1 MRERIDRIKNAAEGH
16 WPEIFASVG
25 MDAALFQRQ
34 NRPCP
39 LCGGR
44 DRFSFFAKE
53 VGGRWYCRG
62 CGMGDGIKLVQQFTK
77 KEFVQTLVHLET
89 LLGLPVPKGKQGRY
103 ERSAVARHKL
113 WAEKQRAEQ
122 SALWEKAFPLGE
134 IDRQTP
140 VWRYLCARGLVD
152 LVPSRELRFVKKL
165 ACWEVPDGQNIDGA
179 AKARLVGEFP
189 AMLARLTNAEGKF
202 ITLHRTYLTA
212 DGSKAPVHSA
222 KKLAAGA
229 VENGVI
235 RLYPAGGVV
244 CLAEGIETAL
254 SVHALTGLPA
264 WSVVSLPGMKRF
276 GPETIPDGVRTIR
289 ICGDNDRSYAGA
301 AGAYE
306 LASRLRRS
314 RPELEVS
321 VHIPQA
327 AGTDWND
334 VLLAH
339 GMLKL

>member
-77 KEFVQTLVHLET
+77 KEFVQTLDHLET

-140 VWRYLCARGLVD
+140 VWRYLCARGLGD
-152 LVPSRELRFVKKL
+152 LVPSRELRFVKRL

-229 VENGVI
+229 VEM
-235 RLYPAGGVV
+235 
-244 CLAEGIETAL
+244 E
-254 SVHALTGLPA
+254 
-264 WSVVSLPGMKRF
+264 
-276 GPETIPDGVRTIR
+276 
-289 ICGDNDRSYAGA
+289 
-301 AGAYE
+301 
-306 LASRLRRS
+306 
-314 RPELEVS
+314 
-321 VHIPQA
+321 
-327 AGTDWND
+327 
-334 VLLAH
+334 
-339 GMLKL
+339 

>member
-16 WPEIFASVG
+16 WPEIFASV
-25 MDAALFQRQ
+25 
-34 NRPCP
+34 
-39 LCGGR
+39 
-44 DRFSFFAKE
+44 
-53 VGGRWYCRG
+53 
-62 CGMGDGIKLVQQFTK
+62 GMGDGIKLVQQFTK

-140 VWRYLCARGLVD
+140 VWRYLCARGLGD

>member
-140 VWRYLCARGLVD
+140 VWRYLCARGLGD

-189 AMLARLTNAEGKF
+189 AMLVRLTNAEGKF

-301 AGAYE
+301 AG
-306 LASRLRRS
+306 
-314 RPELEVS
+314 
-321 VHIPQA
+321 
-327 AGTDWND
+327 TDWND

>member
-140 VWRYLCARGLVD
+140 VWRYLCARGLGD

-235 RLYPAGGVV
+235 RLYPAGGHQRRPYSK
-244 CLAEGIETAL
+244 AAQQ
-254 SVHALTGLPA
+254 SPR
-264 WSVVSLPGMKRF
+264 KRLY
-276 GPETIPDGVRTIR
+276 V
-289 ICGDNDRSYAGA
+289 
-301 AGAYE
+301 
-306 LASRLRRS
+306 
-314 RPELEVS
+314 
-321 VHIPQA
+321 
-327 AGTDWND
+327 
-334 VLLAH
+334 
-339 GMLKL
+339 

>member
-140 VWRYLCARGLVD
+140 VWRYLCARGLGD

-189 AMLARLTNAEGKF
+189 AMLARLTNLK
-202 ITLHRTYLTA
+202 
-212 DGSKAPVHSA
+212 
-222 KKLAAGA
+222 
-229 VENGVI
+229 
-235 RLYPAGGVV
+235 VV
-244 CLAEGIETAL
+244 
-254 SVHALTGLPA
+254 
-264 WSVVSLPGMKRF
+264 
-276 GPETIPDGVRTIR
+276 
-289 ICGDNDRSYAGA
+289 
-301 AGAYE
+301 
-306 LASRLRRS
+306 
-314 RPELEVS
+314 
-321 VHIPQA
+321 
-327 AGTDWND
+327 
-334 VLLAH
+334 
-339 GMLKL
+339 

>member
-140 VWRYLCARGLVD
+140 VWRYLCARGLGD

-301 AGAYE
+301 AG
-306 LASRLRRS
+306 
-314 RPELEVS
+314 
-321 VHIPQA
+321 
-327 AGTDWND
+327 TDWND

>member
-1 MRERIDRIKNAAEGH
+1 MKFG
-16 WPEIFASVG
+16 ASVPASRADEFLTRLNAHFIRSL
-25 MDAALFQRQ
+25 DAVDREYGAHHSNVVRAL
-34 NRPCP
+34 
-39 LCGGR
+39 G
-44 DRFSFFAKE
+44 
-53 VGGRWYCRG
+53 
-62 CGMGDGIKLVQQFTK
+62 
-77 KEFVQTLVHLET
+77 
-89 LLGLPVPKGKQGRY
+89 
-103 ERSAVARHKL
+103 
-113 WAEKQRAEQ
+113 
-122 SALWEKAFPLGE
+122 
-134 IDRQTP
+134 RQTTQLRP
-140 VWRYLCARGLVD
+140 EERPEPFAR
-152 LVPSRELRFVKKL
+152 
-165 ACWEVPDGQNIDGA
+165 I
-179 AKARLVGEFP
+179 KARLVGEFP

-264 WSVVSLPGMKRF
+264 WSVVSLSGMKRF

>member
-77 KEFVQTLVHLET
+77 KEFVQTLAHLET
-89 LLGLPVPKGKQGRY
+89 LLGLPVPTVKKGRY

-140 VWRYLCARGLVD
+140 VWRYLCARGLGD
-152 LVPSRELRFVKKL
+152 LVPSRELRFVERL
-165 ACWEVPDGQNIDGA
+165 ACWEVPDEQNIDGA

-264 WSVVSLPGMKRF
+264 WSVVSLSGMKRF

-334 VLLAH
+334 VLLAQ

>member
-1 MRERIDRIKNAAEGH
+1 MKGHCEMRKILKSPGKYVQGA
-16 WPEIFASVG
+16 
-25 MDAALFQRQ
+25 
-34 NRPCP
+34 
-39 LCGGR
+39 
-44 DRFSFFAKE
+44 
-53 VGGRWYCRG
+53 
-62 CGMGDGIKLVQQFTK
+62 GI
-77 KEFVQTLVHLET
+77 
-89 LLGLPVPKGKQGRY
+89 
-103 ERSAVARHKL
+103 
-113 WAEKQRAEQ
+113 
-122 SALWEKAFPLGE
+122 LGE
-134 IDRQTP
+134 IDEYLQGMGRRLLILISRSGTKRICPTLDACFQGKDYELHYEIFQGECSQTQIDRLTA
-140 VWRYLCARGLVD
+140 VWRYLCARGLGD
-152 LVPSRELRFVKKL
+152 LVPSRELRFVERL
-165 ACWEVPDGQNIDGA
+165 ACWEVPDEQNIDGA

-222 KKLAAGA
+222 KKLASGA

-264 WSVVSLPGMKRF
+264 WSVVSLSGMKRF

>member
-1 MRERIDRIKNAAEGH
+1 MPQKDIGRRYLLL
-16 WPEIFASVG
+16 SVW
-25 MDAALFQRQ
+25 ML
-34 NRPCP
+34 
-39 LCGGR
+39 
-44 DRFSFFAKE
+44 RFSSVKTDPVRFAAAVIGLVFFAKE

-122 SALWEKAFPLGE
+122 SALWGKAFPLGE

-140 VWRYLCARGLVD
+140 VWRYLCARGLGD
-152 LVPSRELRFVKKL
+152 LVPSRELRFVKRL

-222 KKLAAGA
+222 KKTCC
-229 VENGVI
+229 
-235 RLYPAGGVV
+235 R
-244 CLAEGIETAL
+244 CRRKWSDSAL
-254 SVHALTGLPA
+254 SGWRRCLP
-264 WSVVSLPGMKRF
+264 
-276 GPETIPDGVRTIR
+276 
-289 ICGDNDRSYAGA
+289 C
-301 AGAYE
+301 
-306 LASRLRRS
+306 RRY
-314 RPELEVS
+314 
-321 VHIPQA
+321 
-327 AGTDWND
+327 
-334 VLLAH
+334 
-339 GMLKL
+339 

>member
-77 KEFVQTLVHLET
+77 KEFVQTLDHLET

-140 VWRYLCARGLVD
+140 VWRYLCARGLGD
-152 LVPSRELRFVKKL
+152 LVPSRELRFVKRL

-254 SVHALTGLPA
+254 SVHETLRAGNH
-264 WSVVSLPGMKRF
+264 PGW
-276 GPETIPDGVRTIR
+276 RTYDSDMRKQRPILR
-289 ICGDNDRSYAGA
+289 WCGWC
-301 AGAYE
+301 
-306 LASRLRRS
+306 
-314 RPELEVS
+314 V
-321 VHIPQA
+321 
-327 AGTDWND
+327 
-334 VLLAH
+334 
-339 GMLKL
+339 

>member
-1 MRERIDRIKNAAEGH
+1 
-16 WPEIFASVG
+16 
-25 MDAALFQRQ
+25 
-34 NRPCP
+34 
-39 LCGGR
+39 
-44 DRFSFFAKE
+44 
-53 VGGRWYCRG
+53 
-62 CGMGDGIKLVQQFTK
+62 
-77 KEFVQTLVHLET
+77 
-89 LLGLPVPKGKQGRY
+89 
-103 ERSAVARHKL
+103 
-113 WAEKQRAEQ
+113 
-122 SALWEKAFPLGE
+122 
-134 IDRQTP
+134 
-140 VWRYLCARGLVD
+140 
-152 LVPSRELRFVKKL
+152 
-165 ACWEVPDGQNIDGA
+165 
-179 AKARLVGEFP
+179 
-189 AMLARLTNAEGKF
+189 MLARLTNAEGKF

-222 KKLAAGA
+222 KKLASGA

-264 WSVVSLPGMKRF
+264 WSVVSLSGMKRF

-327 AGTDWND
+327 AGTDRND

-339 GMLKL
+339 GRLKL

>member
-77 KEFVQTLVHLET
+77 KEFVQTLDHLET

-140 VWRYLCARGLVD
+140 VWRYLCARGLGD
-152 LVPSRELRFVKKL
+152 LVPSRELRFVKRL

-264 WSVVSLPGMKRF
+264 WSVVSLSGMKRF

-301 AGAYE
+301 AGAYDVNFQRF
-306 LASRLRRS
+306 STPY
-314 RPELEVS
+314 PEV
-321 VHIPQA
+321 A
-327 AGTDWND
+327 
-334 VLLAH
+334 
-339 GMLKL
+339 

>member
-77 KEFVQTLVHLET
+77 KEFVQTLDHLET

-140 VWRYLCARGLVD
+140 VWRYLCARGLGD
-152 LVPSRELRFVKKL
+152 LVPSRELRFVKRL
-165 ACWEVPDGQNIDGA
+165 ACWEVPDGQN
-179 AKARLVGEFP
+179 
-189 AMLARLTNAEGKF
+189 
-202 ITLHRTYLTA
+202 LTA

-264 WSVVSLPGMKRF
+264 WSVVSLSGMKRF

>member
-140 VWRYLCARGLVD
+140 VWRYLCARGLGD

-254 SVHALTGLPA
+254 SVHALTG
-264 WSVVSLPGMKRF
+264 MKRF

>member
-1 MRERIDRIKNAAEGH
+1 
-16 WPEIFASVG
+16 
-25 MDAALFQRQ
+25 
-34 NRPCP
+34 
-39 LCGGR
+39 
-44 DRFSFFAKE
+44 
-53 VGGRWYCRG
+53 
-62 CGMGDGIKLVQQFTK
+62 MGDGIKLVQQFTK
-77 KEFVQTLVHLET
+77 KEFVQTLDHLET

-140 VWRYLCARGLVD
+140 VWRYLCARGLGD
-152 LVPSRELRFVKKL
+152 LVPSRELRFVKRL

-254 SVHALTGLPA
+254 SVQGLPA
-264 WSVVSLPGMKRF
+264 WSVVSLSGMKRF

>member
-77 KEFVQTLVHLET
+77 KDFVQTLVHLET
-89 LLGLPVPKGKQGRY
+89 LLGLPVPTGKQGRY

-113 WAEKQRAEQ
+113 WAEKQRTEQ

-140 VWRYLCARGLVD
+140 VWRYLCARGLGD
-152 LVPSRELRFVKKL
+152 LVPSRELRFVERL
-165 ACWEVPDGQNIDGA
+165 ACWEVPDEQNIDGA

-222 KKLAAGA
+222 KKLA
-229 VENGVI
+229 
-235 RLYPAGGVV
+235 
-244 CLAEGIETAL
+244 
-254 SVHALTGLPA
+254 
-264 WSVVSLPGMKRF
+264 
-276 GPETIPDGVRTIR
+276 
-289 ICGDNDRSYAGA
+289 
-301 AGAYE
+301 
-306 LASRLRRS
+306 
-314 RPELEVS
+314 
-321 VHIPQA
+321 
-327 AGTDWND
+327 
-334 VLLAH
+334 
-339 GMLKL
+339 

>member
-1 MRERIDRIKNAAEGH
+1 MRPRIG
-16 WPEIFASVG
+16 
-25 MDAALFQRQ
+25 
-34 NRPCP
+34 
-39 LCGGR
+39 
-44 DRFSFFAKE
+44 RFS
-53 VGGRWYCRG
+53 
-62 CGMGDGIKLVQQFTK
+62 
-77 KEFVQTLVHLET
+77 
-89 LLGLPVPKGKQGRY
+89 
-103 ERSAVARHKL
+103 
-113 WAEKQRAEQ
+113 AEPR
-122 SALWEKAFPLGE
+122 
-134 IDRQTP
+134 I
-140 VWRYLCARGLVD
+140 
-152 LVPSRELRFVKKL
+152 RFVKKL